1 MSKKKL
7 NKVQQLALSL
17 IQSDAIFINS
27 MLKINFESG
36 NLKSNYIC
44 MLFPYLGIF
53 TYESE
58 QWGQKVEIATPVFNS
73 QEKKYYTELRQ
84 AHKIFD
90 LSYKEFRV
98 KMNQKLNES
107 DSYFKSNKSLLSKI
121 TGSYYNVGIDVFEKK
136 YCGNT
141 VLIGLYIPSY
151 KIGENA
157 EYIRDLSIVMGK
169 LAKSYMQK
177 NNSNIYKYNKNL
189 TTKSIDINF
198 FNSKMFFDNSID
210 NFCCFSVLCAIN
222 FIVYFIENLFEEE
235 IPQKLK
241 YSYLLYFYL
250 CRFVKNINNEIGSN
264 YIIDD
269 TLCNQNFRNCIAH
282 YGLGQVMKDDD
293 IISGDLLGGLT
304 NKIFNMNYYEVKDF
318 IYQELK
324 KLGKQIEENIF
335 LKDVD
340 VND

>member
-1 MSKKKL
+1 MINEKL
-7 NKVQQLALSL
+7 NKVQQLAFSL

-27 MLKINFESG
+27 MLKIDFEAK
-36 NLKSNYIC
+36 NLKNNYIC

-53 TYESE
+53 AYGSE
-58 QWGQKVEIATPVFNS
+58 LWGQKVGIATPVFNS

-84 AHKIFD
+84 AHKIFA
-90 LSYKEFRV
+90 LSYNEFRV
-98 KMNQKLNES
+98 KMNRKLNES
-107 DSYFKSNKSLLSKI
+107 DLYFKNNKSLLSKI
-121 TGSYYNVGIDVFEKK
+121 MGLYYNVGIDVFEKK
-136 YCGNT
+136 CYGNT

-151 KIGENA
+151 KIGENT

-169 LAKSYMQK
+169 LAKSYMPQNK
-177 NNSNIYKYNKNL
+177 SNIYKYNKNL

-198 FNSKMFFDNSID
+198 FESKMFFDNSID
-210 NFCCFSVLCAIN
+210 NLCCFSVLCAIN
-222 FIVYFIENLFEEE
+222 FIVYFIENIFEEE

-250 CRFVKNINNEIGSN
+250 CRFVENINNEIGSN

-269 TLCNQNFRNCIAH
+269 TLCNQSFRNCIAH

-318 IYQELK
+318 ICQELK

-335 LKDVD
+335 LKDDD